1 MVGHDQRRPAWD
13 STDYDVSGRIGHV
26 EVHDLWAKRG
36 SFDRHGQAERRRGEG
51 QRPRGFDHLHAIVNL
66 TRRIAISIRD
76 QYRDVLALGC
86 LCFGQHFDVIFDTAD
101 DRIVIFVD
109 VENAQIGLLTPAEL

>member
-13 STDYDVSGRIGHV
+13 STDYDVAGRIGHV
-26 EVHDLWAKRG
+26 EVHDLWAKGG

-51 QRPRGFDHLHAIVNL
+51 QRPSGFDHLHAIVDL
-66 TRRIAISIRD
+66 TRRIAISICD
-76 QYRDVLALGC
+76 QYRDVIALGC
-86 LCFGQHFDVIFDTAD
+86 LCFSQHFDVIFDTAD
-101 DRIVIFVD
+101 DWIVIFVN